1 MYHDTETPADTTSQ
15 DLAPDWSAEREET
28 TRRTDLQQILERAV
42 VDTLEAEPR
51 VALSAGREKLGA
63 RTGDWKR
70 AARAVEQALRQL
82 LSAEQARREALK
94 VLETAYLN
102 VEQTSQA
109 LTFPLTSFDQK
120 GGETRNIDP
129 LFRQSEEALDEIER
143 AADELAIAQL
153 FCRSAWDAYARA
165 LEQEQQCR
173 SQLQASGRAA

>member
-1 MYHDTETPADTTSQ
+1 MYHDTETPTDTTSQ
-15 DLAPDWSAEREET
+15 ELPPDWSAEEET
-28 TRRTDLQQILERAV
+28 TRRSDLQQILERAV

-82 LSAEQARREALK
+82 LAAEQARREALK
-94 VLETAYLN
+94 VLETAYVN

-109 LTFPLTSFDQK
+109 LTTPLTSFDQK
-120 GGETRNIDP
+120 GESKNIDP